1 MNYDVIGF
9 AKEELE
15 KYTKILGVE
24 TQIELGLFEKFGEFV
39 EVEDPRRDDAY
50 IISVKNKKGFIAG
63 SNERSVIFGVYRLLE
78 EWGIVWV
85 RPGPNGTKYPEKCAA
100 QDIEIR
106 EAASKRN
113 RIMCI
118 EGAVSIENVLDMIEW
133 MTKVGFNGY
142 YIQFTNAFVF
152 FDRWYSHMRST
163 VKEPEPFNNEL
174 ADKYVAQMT
183 YEIKRRGLMLHRMGH
198 GWHCRA
204 FGVPD
209 AGWYQYKDEE
219 IPQEYIK
226 LCAMVDGERK
236 CWNNRPL
243 QTQLCYSN
251 PYVIEKMTDEVLNY
265 ALKHPETDA
274 IYFWLGDGGKF
285 CECDECSKLSITDN
299 YINMVDIITRKLH
312 EHNIKS
318 QVIFSGV
325 ARGIPEK
332 KWIEHSENAML
343 MFAPINRTM
352 AYTFPENYDY
362 DTTLPTYDIRKQEQP
377 KTSAEYF
384 SFLYHWK
391 KVYKGEVID
400 FDYHLMWDF
409 MLDAGGEEI
418 AKVAHTDIKNCD
430 NLGVNGYISCQL
442 QRNAFPSS
450 IAMTSIAKTLWNSNT
465 DFEAMR
471 RKLYAATFGEDA
483 VERLCEYF
491 SLLSDCFKMGVIR
504 NQIPYD
510 CEEVKADMKRAKKAM
525 DEFKEVI
532 DAHLSVENPCQKDS
546 WIYLSHHRVMYS
558 LIAESIYERLCANY
572 EKANALKD
580 EAVHYGFVHEDEV
593 QPVLD
598 TMFFCRMM
606 NERINLANPELDP
619 PPLF

>member
-1 MNYDVIGF
+1 MDYNVIAFG
-9 AKEELE
+9 KEELE
-15 KYTKILGVE
+15 KYLKILGVSAE
-24 TQIELGLFEKFGEFV
+24 IELGLFEDFGEFV
-39 EVEDPRRDDAY
+39 KVEDPQHDDAY
-50 IISVKNKKGFIAG
+50 IINVIDKKGFIAG
-63 SNERSVIFGVYRLLE
+63 SNERSVLFGIYRLLE
-78 EWGIVWV
+78 EWGITWV
-85 RPGPNGTKYPEKCAA
+85 RPGPNGTKYPQKCEPV
-100 QDIEIR
+100 DIDIR

-118 EGAVSIENVLDMIEW
+118 EGAVSIENVLDMIDW

-142 YIQFTNAFVF
+142 YIQFTNGYVF
-152 FDRWYSHMRST
+152 FDRWYSHMKNPL
-163 VKEPEPFNNEL
+163 KEPMPISQEQATE
-174 ADKYVAQMT
+174 YVEIMT
-183 YEIKRRGLMLHRMGH
+183 REIKKRGLLLHRMGH

-209 AGWYQYKDEE
+209 AGWYKYDDKDIPKEYVE
-219 IPQEYIK
+219 I
-226 LCAMVDGERK
+226 CAMVDGERK

-265 ALKHPETDA
+265 AIEHPETDA
-274 IYFWLGDGGKF
+274 IYFWLGDGGQF
-285 CECDECSKLSITDN
+285 CECEECSKLSKTDN
-299 YINMVDIITRKLH
+299 YINMVDIITRKFK

-325 ARGIPEK
+325 ARGVPEK
-332 KWIEHSENAML
+332 KWIEHTENCML

-362 DTTLPTYDIRKQEQP
+362 DTTMPNYDLKKNERP

-409 MLDAGGEEI
+409 MLDAGGEDI
-418 AKVAHTDIKNCD
+418 ARVAHTDIKNCD
-430 NLGVNGYISCQL
+430 NLGINGYISCQL

-450 IAMTSIAKTLWNSNT
+450 IAMTAIAKTMWDSNT
-465 DFEAMR
+465 DFEQMR
-471 RKLYAATFGEDA
+471 RNLYAATFGEDA
-483 VERLCEYF
+483 VDQLCEYF
-491 SLLSDCFKMGVIR
+491 GTLSSCFKMGVIR

-510 CEEVKADMKRAKKAM
+510 SEEVKTDMLRAKKVM
-525 DEFKEVI
+525 DDFGTVI
-532 DAHLSVENPCQKDS
+532 DAHLDVADPCQKDS
-546 WIYLSHHRVMYS
+546 WHYLAIHRVMYS
-558 LIAESIYERLCANY
+558 YIAESIYERLCGNY
-572 EKANALKD
+572 EKANELKNK
-580 EAVHYGFVHEDEV
+580 ATLYGFEHEDEV

-598 TMFFCRMM
+598 TMFFERMM
-606 NERINLANPELDP
+606 NERINLANPDMDP

>member
-1 MNYDVIGF
+1 MKYDVIGF
-9 AKEELE
+9 AKEEFE
-15 KYTKILGVE
+15 KYLKILGVE
-24 TQIELGLFEKFGEFV
+24 ADIDLGLFEKFGQFV

-50 IISVKNKKGFIAG
+50 IICVKDKKGFIAG
-63 SNERSVIFGVYRLLE
+63 SNERSIIFGVYRLLQ
-78 EWGIVWV
+78 EWGITWV
-85 RPGPNGTKYPEKCAA
+85 RPGPNGTKYPEKCEPI
-100 QDIEIR
+100 DLDIR

-118 EGAVSIENVLDMIEW
+118 EGAVSIENCIDMIEW

-142 YIQFTNAFVF
+142 YIQFTNGYVF

-163 VKEPEPFNNEL
+163 TKQPAPISQEQATE
-174 ADKYVAQMT
+174 YVEKMT

-209 AGWYQYKDEE
+209 AGWYQYDENE
-219 IPQEYIK
+219 IPQHFKEV
-226 LCAMVDGERK
+226 CAMVDGERK

-243 QTQLCYSN
+243 QTQLCYTN
-251 PYVIEKMTDEVLNY
+251 PLVIEKMTDEVLKY
-265 ALKHPETDA
+265 ALEHPETDVL
-274 IYFWLGDGGKF
+274 YFWLGDGGKHCQ
-285 CECDECSKLSITDN
+285 CEECTKHALTDI
-299 YINMVDIITRKLH
+299 YINMVDIITQKFH
-312 EHNIKS
+312 ENNIKS
-318 QVIFSGV
+318 QVVFSGV
-325 ARGIPEK
+325 ARGVPQTKSIK
-332 KWIEHSENAML
+332 YSENAML

-362 DTTLPTYDIRKQEQP
+362 DTTMPNYDIRKHERP

-384 SFLYHWK
+384 AYLYHWK
-391 KVYKGEVID
+391 KKYKGEVID

-409 MLDAGGEEI
+409 MLDAGGEDI
-418 AKVAHTDIKNCD
+418 ARVAHTDIKNCD

-450 IAMTSIAKTLWNSNT
+450 FAMTAIAKTMWDSNV
-465 DFEAMR
+465 DFEKMR
-471 RKLYAATFGEDA
+471 RELYAATFGEDS
-483 VERLCEYF
+483 VDTLCEYF
-491 SLLSDCFKMGVIR
+491 GTLSSCFKMGVIR

-510 CEEVKADMKRAKKAM
+510 SEEVKKDMLRAKKTM
-525 DEFKEVI
+525 DNFSTVI
-532 DAHLSVENPCQKDS
+532 ETHLDISDPCQKDS
-546 WIYLSHHRVMYS
+546 WMYLKHHRVMYS
-558 LIAESIYERLCANY
+558 LIAESIYERLCGNY

-580 EAVHYGFVHEDEV
+580 EAVHYSFVHEDET

-598 TMFFCRMM
+598 SHFFSRMM

>member
-1 MNYDVIGF
+1 MKYDVIGF
-9 AKEELE
+9 GREELE
-15 KYTKILGVE
+15 KYLKILGVE
-24 TQIELGLFEKFGEFV
+24 ADIKLGLFENFGEFV
-39 EVEDPRRDDAY
+39 EVNDTMRDDAY
-50 IISVKNKKGFIAG
+50 IISVKDNKGFIAG
-63 SNERSVIFGVYRLLE
+63 SNERSVLFGIYRLLE
-78 EWGIVWV
+78 EWGITWV
-85 RPGPNGTKYPEKCAA
+85 RPGPNGTKYPEKCVAI
-100 QDIEIR
+100 DLDIR

-118 EGAVSIENVLDMIEW
+118 EGAVSIENALDMIDW

-142 YIQFTNAFVF
+142 YIQFTNGYVF
-152 FDRWYSHMRST
+152 FDRWYNHMRNPYKKGT
-163 VKEPEPFNNEL
+163 EIPQEL
-174 ADKYVAQMT
+174 ATEYVEKMT
-183 YEIKRRGLMLHRMGH
+183 YEIKRRGLLLHRMGH

-209 AGWYQYKDEE
+209 AGWYQYDEKDIPKEYVE
-219 IPQEYIK
+219 I
-226 LCAMVDGERK
+226 CAMVDGERK

-265 ALKHPETDA
+265 AIDHPETDA
-274 IYFWLGDGGKF
+274 IYFWLGDGGQF
-285 CECDECSKLSITDN
+285 CECEECSKLSKTDN
-299 YINMVDIITRKLH
+299 YINMVDVITRKFK

-325 ARGIPEK
+325 ARGVPEK
-332 KWIEHSENAML
+332 KWIENTENCML

-352 AYTFPENYDY
+352 AYTFPENYNY
-362 DTTLPTYDIRKQEQP
+362 DTTMPNYDLKKNERP

-391 KVYKGEVID
+391 KVYGGEVID

-409 MLDAGGEEI
+409 MLDAGGEGI
-418 AKVAHTDIKNCD
+418 ARVINTDIKNCD

-450 IAMTSIAKTLWNSNT
+450 IGMTSIAKTMWNSNT

-483 VERLCEYF
+483 VDKLCEYF
-491 SLLSDCFKMGVIR
+491 STLSDCFKMGVIR
-504 NQIPYD
+504 AQVPYNS
-510 CEEVKADMKRAKKAM
+510 EEVKADMKRAKKTM
-525 DEFKEVI
+525 DDFGTVI
-532 DAHLSVENPCQKDS
+532 DAHLDVNDPCQKDS
-546 WIYLSHHRVMYS
+546 WRYLAIHRVMYS
-558 LIAESIYERLCANY
+558 LIAESIYERLCGNY
-572 EKANALKD
+572 EKANELKNQ
-580 EAVHYGFVHEDEV
+580 ATNYSFAHEDET

-598 TMFFCRMM
+598 TMFFDRMM
-606 NERINLANPELDP
+606 NERINLANPEMDP

>member
-9 AKEELE
+9 AREELE
-15 KYTKILGVE
+15 KYLKILNVNA
-24 TQIELGLFEKFGEFV
+24 QIELGLFEKFGEYI
-39 EVEDPRRDDAY
+39 EVEDSSKDDAY
-50 IISVKNKKGFIAG
+50 IISIKDKNGFIAG
-63 SNERSVIFGVYRLLE
+63 SNQRSVIFGVYHLLE
-78 EWGIVWV
+78 EWGITWV
-85 RPGPNGTKYPEKCAA
+85 RPGPNGTKYPEKCEAV
-100 QDIEIR
+100 DVEIR
-106 EAASKRN
+106 EAASNRN

-118 EGAVSIENVLDMIEW
+118 EGAVSFENVLDMIEW

-142 YIQFTNAFVF
+142 YIQFTNGYVF
-152 FDRWYSHMRST
+152 FDRWYSHMKST
-163 VKEPEPFNNEL
+163 VKQPEPISQEQ
-174 ADKYVAQMT
+174 ATEYVEIMT
-183 YEIKRRGLMLHRMGH
+183 REIKKRGLLLHRMGH

-209 AGWYQYKDEE
+209 AGWYQYDDKDIPKEYVE
-219 IPQEYIK
+219 I
-226 LCAMVDGERK
+226 CAMVDGVRK

-265 ALKHPETDA
+265 ALEHPETDA
-274 IYFWLGDGGKF
+274 IYFWLGDGGQF
-285 CECDECSKLSITDN
+285 CECEECSKLSKTDN
-299 YINMVDIITRKLH
+299 YINMVDVITRKLK
-312 EHNIKS
+312 EHNVKS

-325 ARGIPEK
+325 ARGVPEK
-332 KWIEHSENAML
+332 KWIENTENCML

-362 DTTLPTYDIRKQEQP
+362 DTTMPKYDLKKNERP

-409 MLDAGGEEI
+409 MLDAGGEDI
-418 AKVAHTDIKNCD
+418 ARVAHTDIKNCD

-450 IAMTSIAKTLWNSNT
+450 IAMTAIAKTMWNSNT
-465 DFEAMR
+465 DFQDMR
-471 RKLYAATFGEDA
+471 RKLYVATFGEDA
-483 VERLCEYF
+483 VDALCEYF
-491 SLLSDCFKMGVIR
+491 GTLSNCFKMGVIR
-504 NQIPYD
+504 DQVPYNSQ
-510 CEEVKADMKRAKKAM
+510 EVMDSMQLAIKVM
-525 DEFKEVI
+525 DEFGKVI
-532 DAHLSVENPCQKDS
+532 DAHLDMKDPCQKDS
-546 WIYLSHHRVMYS
+546 WMYLKHHRVMYS
-558 LIAESIYERLCANY
+558 LIAESIYERLCGNY
-572 EKANALKD
+572 EKANELKD
-580 EAVHYGFVHEDEV
+580 QAIHYGFVHEDEV

-598 TMFFCRMM
+598 TMFFSRMM
-606 NERINLANPELDP
+606 NERINLANPDMDP

>member
-1 MNYDVIGF
+1 MKYDVIGF
-9 AKEELE
+9 AKEEFE
-15 KYTKILGVE
+15 KYLKILGVE
-24 TQIELGLFEKFGEFV
+24 ADIDLGLFEKFGQFV

-50 IISVKNKKGFIAG
+50 IICVKDKKGFIAG
-63 SNERSVIFGVYRLLE
+63 SNERSIIFGVYRLLQ
-78 EWGIVWV
+78 EWGITWV
-85 RPGPNGTKYPEKCAA
+85 RPGPNGTKYPEKCEPI
-100 QDIEIR
+100 DLDIR

-118 EGAVSIENVLDMIEW
+118 EGAVSIENCIDMIEW

-142 YIQFTNAFVF
+142 YIQFTNGYVF

-163 VKEPEPFNNEL
+163 TKQTAPISQEQATE
-174 ADKYVAQMT
+174 YVEKMT

-209 AGWYQYKDEE
+209 AGWYQYDENE
-219 IPQEYIK
+219 IPQHFKEV
-226 LCAMVDGERK
+226 CAMVDGERK

-243 QTQLCYSN
+243 QTQLCYTN
-251 PYVIEKMTDEVLNY
+251 PLVIEKMTDEVLKY
-265 ALKHPETDA
+265 ALEHPETDVL
-274 IYFWLGDGGKF
+274 YFWLGDGGKHCQ
-285 CECDECSKLSITDN
+285 CEECTKHALTDI
-299 YINMVDIITRKLH
+299 YINMVDIITQKFH
-312 EHNIKS
+312 ENNIKS
-318 QVIFSGV
+318 QVVFSGV
-325 ARGIPEK
+325 ARGVPQTKSIK
-332 KWIEHSENAML
+332 YSENAML

-362 DTTLPTYDIRKQEQP
+362 DTTMPNYDIRKHERP

-384 SFLYHWK
+384 AYLYHWK
-391 KVYKGEVID
+391 KKYKGEVID

-409 MLDAGGEEI
+409 MLDAGGEDI
-418 AKVAHTDIKNCD
+418 ARVAHTDIKNCD

-450 IAMTSIAKTLWNSNT
+450 FAMTAIAKTMWDSNV
-465 DFEAMR
+465 DFEKMR
-471 RKLYAATFGEDA
+471 RELYAATFGEDS
-483 VERLCEYF
+483 VDTLCEYF
-491 SLLSDCFKMGVIR
+491 GTLSSCFKMGVIR

-510 CEEVKADMKRAKKAM
+510 SEEVKKDMLRAKKTM
-525 DEFKEVI
+525 DNFSTVI
-532 DAHLSVENPCQKDS
+532 ETHLDISDPCQKDS
-546 WIYLSHHRVMYS
+546 WMYLKHHRVMYS
-558 LIAESIYERLCANY
+558 LIAESIYERLCGNY

-580 EAVHYGFVHEDEV
+580 EAVHYSFVHEDET

-598 TMFFCRMM
+598 SHFFSRMM